1 MVDLDKLIHD
11 DLLPLRQSFLSYEQL
26 ANGSYRFDAKIF
38 RKAAQKVQVVIEI
51 ARGLTIMEE
60 K

>member
-51 ARGLTIMEE
+51 ARTLIKEE
-60 K
+60 

>member
-1 MVDLDKLIHD
+1 MVDIDKLIHTE
-11 DLLPLRQSFLSYEQL
+11 LLPLRQSFLSYEQL

-51 ARGLTIMEE
+51 ARSLTTEE

>member
-11 DLLPLRQSFLSYEQL
+11 ELLPLRQSFLSYEQL

-51 ARGLTIMEE
+51 ARSLTVEE

>member
-11 DLLPLRQSFLSYEQL
+11 ELNPLRQSFLSYEQL

-51 ARGLTIMEE
+51 ARTLIKEE
-60 K
+60 

>member
-51 ARGLTIMEE
+51 ARSLTVEE